1 MPLGPADQVNPIPEV
16 ETGVAA
22 SLAGGDGSASVVA
35 ATIVDIG
42 ETFPSVST
50 ASTPK

>member
-1 MPLGPADQVNPIPEV
+1 MPLGPAAQVNPIAVV
-16 ETGVAA
+16 EMAVATGFDGAV
-22 SLAGGDGSASVVA
+22 GSASVLA
-35 ATIVDIG
+35 EPIADIG